1 MANFRGNVP
10 LALITITILAFAALL
25 YTERLGSLSSAAKLR
40 FKPCARINAVER
52 LVDVNGFSYADD
64 ELFDFD
70 PDQCSLNHGKWVFN
84 RSIEPL
90 YSDRTCRFLDRQV
103 SCVKNGRPD
112 SDYRYWEW
120 QPDGCRL
127 PRFDPRMVLRKLKGK
142 RLMFVGDSLQ
152 RGQWQSFV
160 CLVDS
165 VIPKGKKS
173 MKRGRLHSVF
183 GAKEYDATV
192 EFYWAPFLVESNTD
206 VHIKADP
213 KQRIVKVD
221 SVEKHAKHWLG
232 VDILVF
238 NTYVWWMSGLKTK
251 ILWGSFANGEEGYEE
266 VETHI
271 SYTLG
276 LRTWANWVDS
286 NVDPSKTRVFFT
298 TMSPSHHRPADWGNE
313 NGTKCFDERLPVQK
327 KGHWGSGSDKRM
339 MGVVGSVVARMKVP
353 VTVINIT
360 QLSEYRI
367 DAHTSVYT
375 ELGGKVLTRDQKADP
390 LHYADCIHWCL
401 PGLPDTWNQI
411 FYTNLML
418 YV

>member
-1 MANFRGNVP
+1 MGIWRGKVP
-10 LALITITILAFAALL
+10 LSIITIIILAFVALL
-25 YTERLGSLSSAAKLR
+25 YTERLGPLSSKAIFR
-40 FKPCARINAVER
+40 IKPCARKSADDK
-52 LVDVNGFSYADD
+52 LVDVNGLNYAADY
-64 ELFDFD
+64 LFDFD

-90 YSDRTCRFLDRQV
+90 YSDRSCRFLDRQV
-103 SCVKNGRPD
+103 ACVKNGRQD

-120 QPDGCRL
+120 QPDDCRL
-127 PRFDPRMVLRKLKGK
+127 PRFDPRMMLRKLKGK

-152 RGQWQSFV
+152 REQWQSFV
-160 CLVDS
+160 CLVNS

-183 GAKEYDATV
+183 RAKEYDATI
-192 EFYWAPFLVESNTD
+192 EFYWAPFLIESNTD
-206 VHIKADP
+206 IHILADP

-221 SVEKHAKHWLG
+221 SIAKHAKYWLK

-251 ILWGSFANGEEGYEE
+251 TLWGSFANGAEGYEE
-266 VETHI
+266 LETHV

-286 NVDPSKTRVFFT
+286 NVNPSKTRVFFT
-298 TMSPSHHRPADWGNE
+298 TMSPAHHKPADWGNE
-313 NGTKCFDERLPVQK
+313 NGTKCFNETRPITNK
-327 KGHWGSGSDKRM
+327 RHWGSGSDKRM
-339 MGVVGSVVARMKVP
+339 MSVVAGVVGRMKVP

-367 DAHTSVYT
+367 DGHTSIHT
-375 ELGGKVLTRDQKADP
+375 ELGGKVLTEEQKADP
-390 LHYADCIHWCL
+390 YHFADCIHWCL
-401 PGLPDTWNQI
+401 PGVPDTWNQI
-411 FYTNLML
+411 LYTHLML
-418 YV
+418 

>member
-1 MANFRGNVP
+1 MVLKSCNIYFTNSRKYGFSFTCQQLQWPISKEIAI
-10 LALITITILAFAALL
+10 ITITILAFAALF
-25 YTERLGSLSSAAKLR
+25 YTQRLGSLSSTAKLR
-40 FKPCARINAVER
+40 FKPCARSKAVER
-52 LVDVNGFSYADD
+52 LVDVNGFNYADD

-120 QPDGCRL
+120 QPDNCRL

-183 GAKEYDATV
+183 RAKEYDVTV
-192 EFYWAPFLVESNTD
+192 EFYWAPFVVESNTD
-206 VHIKADP
+206 VHIKADS

-232 VDILVF
+232 VDILIF
-238 NTYVWWMSGLKTK
+238 NTYMGFVCKRRRRLRRG
-251 ILWGSFANGEEGYEE
+251 GD
-266 VETHI
+266 THFI
-271 SYTLG
+271 HARAQNMGKLG
-276 LRTWANWVDS
+276 G
-286 NVDPSKTRVFFT
+286 FT

-313 NGTKCFDERLPVQK
+313 NGTKCFDERLPVLK
-327 KGHWGSGSDKRM
+327 RSGSDKRM

-353 VTVINIT
+353 VTLINIT

-375 ELGGKVLTRDQKADP
+375 ELGGKVLTGDQKADP

-401 PGLPDTWNQI
+401 PGLPDTWNHI
-411 FYTNLML
+411 LYTNFML
-418 YV
+418 HV